1 MEQAEKANLCH
12 YSYLNFAFFSYKNS
26 FNKINLMKRIILI
39 SLGCLCVG
47 LGFVGVFVPGIP
59 TTIFLIIALW
69 AFTKSSEKL
78 RHWLLNHKRFG
89 PILNNW
95 QEHKVVPRRA
105 KILMVVLMSLAVI
118 LFYYSSQSLILTI
131 GLIIILV
138 SVAIY
143 VISLPSE
150 IPENSY

>member
-1 MEQAEKANLCH
+1 
-12 YSYLNFAFFSYKNS
+12 
-26 FNKINLMKRIILI
+26 MKRTILI
-39 SLGCLCVG
+39 SLGLLCVG

-143 VISLPSE
+143 VISLPSK

>member
-1 MEQAEKANLCH
+1 
-12 YSYLNFAFFSYKNS
+12 
-26 FNKINLMKRIILI
+26 MKRTILI
-39 SLGCLCVG
+39 SLGWLCVG

-78 RHWLLNHKRFG
+78 RLWLLNHKRFG

-118 LFYYSSQSLILTI
+118 LFYYSLQSLILTI

-143 VISLPSE
+143 VISLPSKV
-150 IPENSY
+150 PENSY

>member
-1 MEQAEKANLCH
+1 
-12 YSYLNFAFFSYKNS
+12 
-26 FNKINLMKRIILI
+26 MKRTILI
-39 SLGCLCVG
+39 SLGLLCVG

-118 LFYYSSQSLILTI
+118 LFYYSLQSLILTI
-131 GLIIILV
+131 GLIIVLV

-143 VISLPSE
+143 VISLPSK

>member
-1 MEQAEKANLCH
+1 
-12 YSYLNFAFFSYKNS
+12 
-26 FNKINLMKRIILI
+26 MKRTILI
-39 SLGCLCVG
+39 SLGWLCVG

-69 AFTKSSEKL
+69 AFTKSSKKL

-89 PILNNW
+89 PILSNW

-143 VISLPSE
+143 VISLPSK

>member
-1 MEQAEKANLCH
+1 
-12 YSYLNFAFFSYKNS
+12 
-26 FNKINLMKRIILI
+26 MKRTILI
-39 SLGCLCVG
+39 SLGWLCVG

-105 KILMVVLMSLAVI
+105 KILMVVLMSLAVF
-118 LFYYSSQSLILTI
+118 LFYYSLQNLYLTI
-131 GLIIILV
+131 GLVIIVVL
-138 SVAIY
+138 VAIY
-143 VISLPSE
+143 VISLPSK
-150 IPENSY
+150 IPGNSY

>member
-1 MEQAEKANLCH
+1 
-12 YSYLNFAFFSYKNS
+12 
-26 FNKINLMKRIILI
+26 MKKTILI
-39 SLGCLCVG
+39 SLGWLCVG

-118 LFYYSSQSLILTI
+118 LFYFSSQSLILTI
-131 GLIIILV
+131 GLIILLV

-143 VISLPSE
+143 VISLPSK

>member
-1 MEQAEKANLCH
+1 
-12 YSYLNFAFFSYKNS
+12 
-26 FNKINLMKRIILI
+26 MKRIILI
-39 SLGCLCVG
+39 SLGWLCVG

-105 KILMVVLMSLAVI
+105 KMLMVILMTLAVI
-118 LFYYSSQSLILTI
+118 LFYYSLQSLILTI

-143 VISLPSE
+143 VLSLPSKV
-150 IPENSY
+150 PENSY

>member
-1 MEQAEKANLCH
+1 
-12 YSYLNFAFFSYKNS
+12 
-26 FNKINLMKRIILI
+26 MKRTILI
-39 SLGCLCVG
+39 SLGLLCVG
-47 LGFVGVFVPGIP
+47 LGFIGVFVPGIP

-105 KILMVVLMSLAVI
+105 KILMVALMSLAVI
-118 LFYYSSQSLILTI
+118 LFYYSLQSLILTI

-143 VISLPSE
+143 VISLPSKV
-150 IPENSY
+150 PENSY

>member
-1 MEQAEKANLCH
+1 
-12 YSYLNFAFFSYKNS
+12 
-26 FNKINLMKRIILI
+26 MKRIILI
-39 SLGCLCVG
+39 SLGWLCVG

-78 RHWLLNHKRFG
+78 RQWLLNHKRFG

-143 VISLPSE
+143 VISLPSK

>member
-1 MEQAEKANLCH
+1 
-12 YSYLNFAFFSYKNS
+12 
-26 FNKINLMKRIILI
+26 MKRMILI
-39 SLGCLCVG
+39 SLGWLCVS
-47 LGFVGVFVPGIP
+47 LGFIGIFVPGIP

-69 AFTKSSEKL
+69 AFTKSSKKL

-95 QEHKVVPRRA
+95 QQHKVVPRRA
-105 KILMVVLMSLAVI
+105 KILMVVLMSLAVV
-118 LFYYSSQSLILTI
+118 LFYYSLQNLYLTI

-143 VISLPSE
+143 VISLPSK

>member
-1 MEQAEKANLCH
+1 
-12 YSYLNFAFFSYKNS
+12 
-26 FNKINLMKRIILI
+26 MKRTILI
-39 SLGCLCVG
+39 SLGLLCVG
-47 LGFVGVFVPGIP
+47 LGFIGVFVPGVP

-118 LFYYSSQSLILTI
+118 LFYYSLQSLILTI
-131 GLIIILV
+131 GLIIILA

-143 VISLPSE
+143 VISLPSK
-150 IPENSY
+150 IPENLY

>member
-1 MEQAEKANLCH
+1 
-12 YSYLNFAFFSYKNS
+12 
-26 FNKINLMKRIILI
+26 MKRTILI
-39 SLGCLCVG
+39 SLGWLCVG

-131 GLIIILV
+131 GLIIILI
-138 SVAIY
+138 SVAVY
-143 VISLPSE
+143 VISLPSK

>member
-1 MEQAEKANLCH
+1 
-12 YSYLNFAFFSYKNS
+12 
-26 FNKINLMKRIILI
+26 MKRTILI
-39 SLGCLCVG
+39 SLGWLCVG

-69 AFTKSSEKL
+69 AFTKSSKKL

-95 QEHKVVPRRA
+95 QQHKVVPRRA
-105 KILMVVLMSLAVI
+105 KILMVVLMSLASI
-118 LFYYSSQSLILTI
+118 LFYYSLQNLYLTI

-138 SVAIY
+138 FVAIY
-143 VISLPSE
+143 VISLPSK

>member
-1 MEQAEKANLCH
+1 
-12 YSYLNFAFFSYKNS
+12 
-26 FNKINLMKRIILI
+26 MKKTILI
-39 SLGCLCVG
+39 SLGWLCVG

-95 QEHKVVPRRA
+95 QEHKVVPRKA
-105 KILMVVLMSLAVI
+105 KILMVILMSLAVV
-118 LFYYSSQSLILTI
+118 LFYYSSQNLYLTI

-143 VISLPSE
+143 VISLPSKT
-150 IPENSY
+150 PEKSY

>member
-1 MEQAEKANLCH
+1 
-12 YSYLNFAFFSYKNS
+12 
-26 FNKINLMKRIILI
+26 MKRTILI
-39 SLGCLCVG
+39 SLGLLCVG
-47 LGFVGVFVPGIP
+47 LGFIGVFVPGIP

-78 RHWLLNHKRFG
+78 RYWLLNHKRFG

-105 KILMVVLMSLAVI
+105 KMLMVILMTLAVI
-118 LFYYSSQSLILTI
+118 LFYYSLQSLILTI

-143 VISLPSE
+143 VISLPSKV
-150 IPENSY
+150 PENLY

>member
-1 MEQAEKANLCH
+1 
-12 YSYLNFAFFSYKNS
+12 
-26 FNKINLMKRIILI
+26 MKKIILI
-39 SLGCLCVG
+39 SLGWLCVG
-47 LGFVGVFVPGIP
+47 MGFIGIFVPGIP

-95 QEHKVVPRRA
+95 QQHKVVPRRA
-105 KILMVVLMSLAVI
+105 KILMVVLMSLAVV
-118 LFYYSSQSLILTI
+118 LFYYSLQNLYLTI

-143 VISLPSE
+143 VISLPSK

>member
-1 MEQAEKANLCH
+1 
-12 YSYLNFAFFSYKNS
+12 
-26 FNKINLMKRIILI
+26 MKRTILI
-39 SLGCLCVG
+39 SLGWLCVG

-118 LFYYSSQSLILTI
+118 LFYYASQSLILTI

-143 VISLPSE
+143 VISLPSK

>member
-1 MEQAEKANLCH
+1 
-12 YSYLNFAFFSYKNS
+12 
-26 FNKINLMKRIILI
+26 MKRTILI
-39 SLGCLCVG
+39 SLGLLCVG

-118 LFYYSSQSLILTI
+118 LFYYSLQSLILTI

-143 VISLPSE
+143 VISLPSK

>member
-1 MEQAEKANLCH
+1 
-12 YSYLNFAFFSYKNS
+12 
-26 FNKINLMKRIILI
+26 MKRIILI
-39 SLGCLCVG
+39 SLGWLCVG

-105 KILMVVLMSLAVI
+105 KILMVVLMSLASI
-118 LFYYSSQSLILTI
+118 LFYYSLQNLYLTI
-131 GLIIILV
+131 GLVIILV
-138 SVAIY
+138 LVAIY
-143 VISLPSE
+143 VISLPSK

>member
-1 MEQAEKANLCH
+1 M
-12 YSYLNFAFFSYKNS
+12 
-26 FNKINLMKRIILI
+26 KIIILI

-78 RHWLLNHKRFG
+78 RYWLLNHKRFG

-118 LFYYSSQSLILTI
+118 LFYYSLQSLILTI

-143 VISLPSE
+143 VISLPSKV
-150 IPENSY
+150 PENSY

>member
-1 MEQAEKANLCH
+1 M
-12 YSYLNFAFFSYKNS
+12 NS
-26 FNKINLMKRIILI
+26 FNKINFMKRIILI
-39 SLGCLCVG
+39 SLGWLCVG

-95 QEHKVVPRRA
+95 QEHKVVPLRA
-105 KILMVVLMSLAVI
+105 KILMVLLMSLAVI

-131 GLIIILV
+131 GLTIILV

-143 VISLPSE
+143 VIFLPSK
-150 IPENSY
+150 IPEN